1 MLSLD
6 LKPHIDYMASVDQ
19 GWLKYWYK
27 IRMITNKHKNI
38 QYIVKII
45 IYYNDTIIT
54 GYLLIISF
62 ETIESRL
69 ATFLIP

>member
-6 LKPHIDYMASVDQ
+6 LKPHIDYMTSVDQ

-27 IRMITNKHKNI
+27 IHMIMNKHKNI

-54 GYLLIISF
+54 DTY
-62 ETIESRL
+62 
-69 ATFLIP
+69 

>member
-1 MLSLD
+1 MKGIGYCSYFINIMLSLD
-6 LKPHIDYMASVDQ
+6 LKPHIDYMTSVDQ

-27 IRMITNKHKNI
+27 IHMITNKHKNI

-54 GYLLIISF
+54 DTY
-62 ETIESRL
+62 
-69 ATFLIP
+69 

>member
-6 LKPHIDYMASVDQ
+6 LKPHTDYMASVDQ

-27 IRMITNKHKNI
+27 IRKITNKHKNI

-54 GYLLIISF
+54 DTY
-62 ETIESRL
+62 
-69 ATFLIP
+69 